1 MGIPVRHD
9 TTVPGRKEVI
19 ILYNP
24 DIHTRHSIR
33 LKQYNYKKDGI
44 YFITMCIQ
52 NRECLLG
59 EISEN
64 KMLLNNI
71 GRTVEKELL
80 KIQKIFK
87 QSNINIYQ
95 IMPNHIHFIMKI
107 EKKNKSILG
116 NMIRY
121 FKGRVSSKTKIYWQR
136 NYYEHIIRNEKEY
149 YAICNYIVNNPLS
162 WKEDNNYK

>member
-24 DIHTRHSIR
+24 DIHKRHSIR